1 MPQHENDRWKC
12 FSRHNHMWPKKQ
24 SGYISDVCETEQKD
38 VLYIFFQERATPASM
53 QATSSVKC
61 KKKKHR
67 QIDELI
73 LSYLQISPKK
83 KKEFSILN
91 SLPKIRSTLLQT
103 SKSRILLAKPLRP
116 QLRNRTLDLRIR
128 LSHRHNSTSMPS
140 RWRRQPILMIFAI
153 QFHRAPLT
161 CHSREHNSKTDKTG
175 RTHWQTS
182 FNNRLSQVCW
192 KKIRNRRCG
201 RNTIDSNILATE

>member
-1 MPQHENDRWKC
+1 MKTGH
-12 FSRHNHMWPKKQ
+12 
-24 SGYISDVCETEQKD
+24 KD
-38 VLYIFFQERATPASM
+38 VLYILFQERATPAYM

-61 KKKKHR
+61 RKKKHR
-67 QIDELI
+67 QIDKLI
-73 LSYLQISPKK
+73 LSYLQIPPK
-83 KKEFSILN
+83 KKEFSIVN

-116 QLRNRTLDLRIR
+116 QLSNRTLDLRIR

-140 RWRRQPILMIFAI
+140 RLRRQPIIVIFAI

-161 CHSREHNSKTDKTG
+161 RHGREYNSKTDKTG
-175 RTHWQTS
+175 RTHWQSS

-192 KKIRNRRCG
+192 KEIRNRRCG
-201 RNTIDSNILATE
+201 CNTIDSNILATE